1 MFLRGIAVLCRAEMR
16 KNFQLA
22 AYYVKEQPAG
32 NATGMDWDNA
42 MGVDALRNLLQT
54 NSNSEISNA
63 NAAKLDGKKIYVAAG
78 SYEIVKE
85 NSGVKIE
92 YSGYSK
98 QVEITIEGGYD
109 PSSTGTDFNET

>member
-1 MFLRGIAVLCRAEMR
+1 
-16 KNFQLA
+16 
-22 AYYVKEQPAG
+22 
-32 NATGMDWDNA
+32 

-54 NSNSEISNA
+54 NGNSDISNA
-63 NAAKLDGKKIYVAAG
+63 NAVKLDGKKIYVAAG
-78 SYEIVKE
+78 SYEMAKE

-109 PSSTGTDFNET
+109 LSSTGTDLTKRDVLNMRLLLSEIPVVEHLRRPTLY